1 MDDRTKIVT
10 YSSDHP
16 IRSKREDR
24 FNRARFATH
33 VADTIATRLDPSSI
47 VIGLYGPW
55 GDGKSSTLNL
65 MEEAL
70 AAHSEIVVVRF
81 NPWLFDSEDRLLR
94 GFFDTLATALG
105 SSLPAKAE
113 RIGALLRNYRSM
125 LLMASFHVAGGLET
139 KSGGKEKTTDDSL
152 AITRLDEVSDAFRE
166 AMERAGKRVVVLID
180 DVDRLNRG
188 ALHAI
193 FKLVKLSASFPYTS
207 YVLSFDDEMVASS
220 ISEQYA
226 HGGYEAGRNYLA
238 KIIQVPLH
246 LPPPDAIQLRQ
257 MVFDGIADALAQSG
271 VEFEREQADA
281 FAHQFAAGLEPR
293 LATPRNAKLYVNAVT
308 FALPLLK
315 GEAHLVDLL
324 LMEGIRVFY
333 PKLYLAI
340 RENAELFLGGGRDPD
355 QNAESAQRQRLA
367 DVITKSAGEMT
378 PERNAGLRRDL
389 LEALFPRLSTAMHG
403 DEWESKWAREQR
415 VCSGQYF
422 WRYFTYS
429 VPPRDVGDHEVKA
442 FLDGIA
448 FLDRRGQDAALEAFA
463 RRGAFPRFVHKLHQ
477 YAPNV
482 KGETARALASAIAR
496 NGTLAAQERGQPS
509 APDSTFGDA
518 ADLITDFVKRTESGQ
533 ARDQVACSIVE
544 IAEPLT
550 FALECF
556 RRMSRNADRAE
567 EDQLLSIDGESAA
580 RSTLID
586 RIRSQ
591 AAAAPLYRAF
601 SRGARGLYRLWA
613 QQSAL
618 EVAADLGQKLEA
630 DPAEV
635 DVFLASCSSEI
646 LGAATSDV
654 SQVADFGREAYEAI
668 AELIDPDSV
677 AAALVRCHGPGL
689 GSGDFYQLDAASVAA
704 RIAHQF
710 LWMHRHIQDERAE
723 QAAAA
728 ADSELAPV
736 PSEHSA
742 SGAVE
747 LIGLSTKV

>member
-1 MDDRTKIVT
+1 MDDRTKMVT

-24 FNRARFATH
+24 FNRAPFATH

-94 GFFDTLATALG
+94 GFFDSLATALG
-105 SSLPAKAE
+105 RSLPAKAD
-113 RIGALLRNYRSM
+113 RIGTLLRNYRSM
-125 LLMASFHVAGGLET
+125 LLMASFHVDGGT
-139 KSGGKEKTTDDSL
+139 KPGGTAKATDESL
-152 AITRLDEVSDAFRE
+152 PIARLDEVSDAFRE
-166 AMERAGKRVVVLID
+166 TMERAGKRVVVLID
-180 DVDRLNRG
+180 DIDRLNRG
-188 ALHAI
+188 SLHAI
-193 FKLVKLSASFPYTS
+193 FKLVKLSASFAHTS

-220 ISEQYA
+220 ISEQYT

-246 LPPPDAIQLRQ
+246 LPPPDAMQLRQ
-257 MVFDGIADALAQSG
+257 MVFDGISDALAQSG

-281 FAHQFAAGLEPR
+281 FAHHFAAGLEPR
-293 LATPRNAKLYVNAVT
+293 LGTPRNAKLYVNAVT

-333 PKLYLAI
+333 PKLYVAI

-367 DVITKSAGEMT
+367 DIIAKSAGEMT
-378 PERNAGLRRDL
+378 PERNVSLRRDL
-389 LEALFPRLSTAMHG
+389 LEALFPRLSTTIHA
-403 DEWESKWAREQR
+403 DEWESRWAREQR
-415 VCSGQYF
+415 ICSAQYF

-463 RRGAFPRFVHKLHQ
+463 RRGAFARFIHKLHQ

-482 KGETARALASAIAR
+482 EAETARALASAIAR
-496 NGTLAAQERGQPS
+496 NGALATQERGQ
-509 APDSTFGDA
+509 AAALESTFGHA
-518 ADLITDFVKRTESGQ
+518 ADLITGFVQRAASGQ
-533 ARDQVACSIVE
+533 ARDQVARSIVE
-544 IAEPLT
+544 IAEPLP

-556 RRMSRNADRAE
+556 GRMSRNADRAE
-567 EDQLLSIDGESAA
+567 EDQVLSIDGETATRSA
-580 RSTLID
+580 LVD

-613 QQSAL
+613 QQSAP
-618 EVAADLGQKLEA
+618 EVASDLQQKLET
-630 DPAEV
+630 DSTEV
-635 DVFLASCSSEI
+635 DVFLASCSSEA
-646 LGAATSDV
+646 LGPTASEV
-654 SQVADFGREAYEAI
+654 SQQADFGREAYEAI
-668 AELIDPDSV
+668 AELINPDSV
-677 AAALVRCHGPGL
+677 AAALVRCHGSGL
-689 GSGDFYQLDAASVAA
+689 GSGDFYQHDAASVAV

-710 LWMHRHIQDERAE
+710 LWMHHHIQDEWAE

-728 ADSELAPV
+728 ADSDLAPAPEQS
-736 PSEHSA
+736 PSVAYE
-742 SGAVE
+742 VT
-747 LIGLSTKV
+747 GLPAKV